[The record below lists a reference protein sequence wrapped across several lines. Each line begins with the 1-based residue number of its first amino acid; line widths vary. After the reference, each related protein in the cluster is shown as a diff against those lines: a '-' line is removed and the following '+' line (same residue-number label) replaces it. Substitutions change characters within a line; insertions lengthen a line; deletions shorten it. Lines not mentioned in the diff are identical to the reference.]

1 MSALADAKQ
10 LNAELRR
17 DPSKHVANL
26 AAAQELVQRALL
38 TEPDNVALLTALGTI
53 LCDRGLYSEAERDL
67 NLAVEL
73 GSTDRNTWFA
83 LAFATLN
90 TKTHEEAMVLFQR
103 AQTLTPSPDT
113 WEAWFDPQSQ

>member
-1 MSALADAKQ
+1 MTALTDAKQ
-10 LNAELRR
+10 LNAEVRR
-17 DPSKHVANL
+17 DPSKHEVNL

-38 TEPDNVALLTALGTI
+38 TEPDNIALLTALGTI
-53 LCDRGLYSEAERDL
+53 LCDRGLYSEAERAL
-67 NLAVEL
+67 KRAVEL

-83 LAFATLN
+83 LAVATLDM
-90 TKTHEEAMVLFQR
+90 KTHEEAMALFHR